1 MFVSRL
7 RWFEAVYL
15 ISFLAVSEMEG
26 SDDSDINDAT
36 DVGENTDDEEAS
48 PGAEARPKVDLN
60 KAREA
65 ALKENQAAEH
75 DLQDQPAQ

>member
-1 MFVSRL
+1 
-7 RWFEAVYL
+7 
-15 ISFLAVSEMEG
+15 MEG

-60 KAREA
+60 KALEA

-75 DLQDQPAQ
+75 DFAGSARPVAKEQPTPASG

>member
-1 MFVSRL
+1 
-7 RWFEAVYL
+7 
-15 ISFLAVSEMEG
+15 MEG

-36 DVGENTDDEEAS
+36 DVGEHTDDEEAS

-60 KAREA
+60 KALEA

-75 DLQDQPAQ
+75 DFAGSARPVAKEQPSPANGSEEGVGPSS